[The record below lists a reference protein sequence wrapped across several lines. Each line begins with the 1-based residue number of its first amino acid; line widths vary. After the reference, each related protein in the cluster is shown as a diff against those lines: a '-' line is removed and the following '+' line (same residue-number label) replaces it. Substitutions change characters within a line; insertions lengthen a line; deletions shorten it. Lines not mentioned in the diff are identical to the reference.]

1 MHSFKIFSPPPFLFV
16 HPKESSI
23 SKERQLMSKRSPSHA
38 HTLITLQIQNT
49 ISQKLFYLSF
59 RFELRKER

>member
-16 HPKESSI
+16 QPKESSI

-38 HTLITLQIQNT
+38 HTLIKNLIYAKIEKIKKKN
-49 ISQKLFYLSF
+49 K
-59 RFELRKER
+59 